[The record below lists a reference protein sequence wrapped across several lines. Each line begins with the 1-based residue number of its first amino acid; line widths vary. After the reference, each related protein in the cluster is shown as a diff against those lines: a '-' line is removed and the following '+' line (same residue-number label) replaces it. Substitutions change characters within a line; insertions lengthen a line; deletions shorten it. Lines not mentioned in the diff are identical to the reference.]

1 MDARTAGWEVPAS
14 WWRRAEAF
22 RGRSPRRNIR
32 PAPGAADAVD
42 RLLDRTAVDFDAVL
56 DHEST
61 PSALADAARRY
72 VEVRSS
78 GEGTVSALGAAAVWT
93 VVTSHA
99 ETGLHGA
106 FLDDLVSRGGV
117 TIAAE
122 AAVLQAGLDI
132 RHHGMDRRGPVRSL
146 RIRAGADLLN
156 FWVLEHHS
164 RLRSLIAALDDAEY
178 AALGDVLGRRRGGV
192 LSRNIVSSFLLP
204 TQQRWVD
211 EDLATAAGLGRDAS
225 WPAVALLASVTTP
238 AQTEAVFAMVGSRD
252 HAVWSIGQ
260 RIGLVYSMCAN
271 TGPGAES
278 IVAELFDGNLSA
290 QHKKRCAAILAEFRT
305 DTGFELLLDRLDHKY
320 IRPAVLDAMAQ
331 DPERVIDPL
340 VLRASSDPTVQGL
353 LRDHLRA
360 HPELADRVPLDD
372 ADAVAVGGV
381 AVGAEPERRPEVPG
395 DLVPPVLADPP
406 WNHRTRGRA
415 RTVLDVEPP
424 TRRTV
429 TVWKDGER
437 AEWLQSGGVYRPWL
451 GGLTWDEIVAEI
463 ASGRP
468 GRELEALAHAPEAL
482 VRPLLPNLALPRRI
496 AYVGPVLRRILARL
510 DTDAADYVAR
520 VVAARPARNA
530 HLLMPVDGSAVAA
543 DMLRWLESKSLRAV
557 AQEWFDRHI
566 DTAAVDVVAVA
577 VGPVGAERSRA
588 EKALRL
594 LDRRG
599 HRETLLRAA
608 QGCHDRAV
616 DVVTAILDT
625 DPLSELPNR
634 LPALP
639 DWVETRLLPQVTLV
653 GDDRALPEQTVR
665 NICTMLALSRPD
677 DVYAGVDI
685 VRHVVDADS
694 LAELAWGLFERWAD
708 VGFPNAQGWVLDALG
723 TVGND
728 DIARRLAPFLLAWPL
743 ESAHRRAAAGL
754 EALAGIGTDVALGR
768 LWSISQGLRFPA
780 LRKKADAHI
789 REVADELGL
798 SPVELAD
805 RLIPDLGLGADGTT
819 VFDYG
824 SRTFVVSVDER
835 LRPTIAETDGRRLPR
850 LPRPRADDADGAAD
864 GYKRYNVLRKELA
877 GLADELIARF
887 EKAMLAQRR
896 WTMGNL
902 RRHLL
907 GHPLAWHVCSRLVW
921 SADTAG
927 AGAATLFRFS
937 PFRTPIGVDGADIAV
952 DDEAVVT
959 IPHPVLMGES
969 VDAWSRVFE
978 EFDIAQPFEQLHRRV
993 FDGDATVELR
1003 RMEGTKTSTRELLSL
1018 KARGWD
1024 REQPQDRGAQIALEK
1039 RLDERHV
1046 GVLMVFP
1053 GFNVANP
1060 QEWAEQ
1066 KIVHAFVSGLQ
1077 ENASLDPIVAS
1088 ELLRDLSTIDTH
1100 PIAGDEPDLV
1110 GEP

>member
-1 MDARTAGWEVPAS
+1 MGAS
-14 WWRRAEAF
+14 
-22 RGRSPRRNIR
+22 
-32 PAPGAADAVD
+32 DAVD
-42 RLLDRTAVDFDAVL
+42 RLLERTAADVDAVL

-106 FLDDLVSRGGV
+106 LLDDLVARHGV

-122 AAVLQAGLDI
+122 AAVLQAGLVI
-132 RHHGMDRRGPVRSL
+132 RHHGMDRRGPLRSL
-146 RIRAGADLLN
+146 GIRSGADLGN
-156 FWVLEHHS
+156 FWVIEPHS
-164 RLRSLIAALDDAEY
+164 RLRSLIAALDVAEY
-178 AALGDVLGRRRGGV
+178 AALSDVLGQHRGGV
-192 LSRNIVSSFLLP
+192 LARNILSSFLLP
-204 TQQRWVD
+204 TQQQWVD

-225 WPAVALLASVTTP
+225 WPAVSLLASVTTL
-238 AQTEAVFAMVGSRD
+238 AQTESVFEMVGSRE

-260 RIGLVYSMCAN
+260 RMGLVHSMCAN
-271 TGPGAES
+271 VGPGAEA
-278 IVAELFDGNLSA
+278 VVVELFDGNLSA
-290 QHKKRCAAILAEFRT
+290 QNKKRCAAILAEFRT
-305 DTGFELLLDRLDHKY
+305 STGLELLLDRLDRRY

-331 DPERVIDPL
+331 DPERVIEPL
-340 VLRASSDPTVQGL
+340 VRRASSDPAVEDL

-360 HPELADRVPLDD
+360 HPDLADRVPTDGPGS
-372 ADAVAVGGV
+372 VGIASV
-381 AVGAEPERRPEVPG
+381 RAEPDPRLDVPG
-395 DLVPPVLADPP
+395 DLVPAVLADPP
-406 WNHRTRGRA
+406 WNHRTRRRA

-424 TRRTV
+424 MRPAV

-437 AEWLQSGGVYRPWL
+437 SEWLQSGANRAPWL
-451 GGLTWDEIVAEI
+451 GGRTWDDIVVEI
-463 ASGRP
+463 AAGSPWWR
-468 GRELEALAHAPEAL
+468 LVSLAYAPEAL
-482 VRPLLPNLALPRRI
+482 VRPLIRDLDPPNRI
-496 AYVGPVLRRILARL
+496 GYDKQNLRRILARF
-510 DTDAADYVAR
+510 DTDAVDFVVR
-520 VVAARPARNA
+520 VVAERPVQNTDV
-530 HLLMPVDGSAVAA
+530 LMPVDGSAVVA

-557 AQEWFDRHI
+557 AQQWFDRHI

-588 EKALRL
+588 EKALRAL
-594 LDRRG
+594 GRRG

-608 QGCHDRAV
+608 QGCHDRAI
-616 DVVTAILDT
+616 DVVTELLDA

-634 LPALP
+634 MPALP
-639 DWVETRLLPQVTLV
+639 EWVDPRLLPPVTLA
-653 GDDRALPEQTVR
+653 GDGRALPEQAVR

-685 VRHVVDADS
+685 VRHAVDAES

-708 VGFPNAQGWVLDALG
+708 VGYPNAQGWVLDALG

-768 LWSISQGLRFPA
+768 LWSISQGLWFPA

-864 GYKRYNVLRKELA
+864 EYKRYNVLRKELA

-927 AGAATLFRFS
+927 SGAATLFRFS

-1100 PIAGDEPDLV
+1100 PIVGDEPDLV